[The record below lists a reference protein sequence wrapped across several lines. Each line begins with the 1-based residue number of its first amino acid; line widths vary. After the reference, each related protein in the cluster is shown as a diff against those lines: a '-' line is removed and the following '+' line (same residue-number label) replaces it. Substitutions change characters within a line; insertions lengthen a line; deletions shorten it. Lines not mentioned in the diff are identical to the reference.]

1 MELSDWVI
9 STLERKQPIPR
20 IKSSSKRA
28 RNCILQKLDYD
39 PMGKH
44 TKRIEKLGV
53 LFIDTI
59 KAGIIYLSMVKDLVL
74 YSLLVYT
81 SKYILL
87 HRFETVDGYDMDK
100 VAIYL
105 IFVVTSSKLALVILQ
120 LANWN
125 VLHGYCYNRPPGSH
139 LLIKICAVI
148 FPFHFPLLERSRLKQ
163 LTREQ
168 DSDLRTV
175 FNDIKKKEE
184 ATKTRK
190 QFISIL
196 HKMKGVKDNS
206 LLVNKMY
213 VQAQLT
219 TTILE
224 RMPLCAILASLFIT
238 CRGKSG
244 IVGHFFP
251 KCKYCINICITFNT
265 LITLLKNLIIF
276 L

>member
-1 MELSDWVI
+1 MTLYHFRCDMELSDWVI

-148 FPFHFPLLERSRLKQ
+148 FPFH
-163 LTREQ
+163 
-168 DSDLRTV
+168 
-175 FNDIKKKEE
+175 
-184 ATKTRK
+184 
-190 QFISIL
+190 
-196 HKMKGVKDNS
+196 
-206 LLVNKMY
+206 
-213 VQAQLT
+213 
-219 TTILE
+219 
-224 RMPLCAILASLFIT
+224 
-238 CRGKSG
+238 
-244 IVGHFFP
+244 
-251 KCKYCINICITFNT
+251 
-265 LITLLKNLIIF
+265 ITLFVWGMVEINSSVFKRTFFLTVEKLYLICRIKARYIII
-276 L
+276 